1 MSNRDYLVDYMH
13 KNLTTVGRGHFAI
26 HLNFYS
32 DSNYQHQFSGFPPSY
47 MIGDLVYVKVL
58 TNIRDYGIKMRIS
71 ECSTKPSEHSSSTY
85 IYYLIR
91 NGQVTSII
99 LRRTIYLFLPLLKPY
114 IFFSHS
120 EENSSNCYRIKTYI
134 KI

>member
-1 MSNRDYLVDYMH
+1 MQITNSAVIYENTIVYALHDINHHIVEKDYRFKINVKCEMSNRDYLVDYMH

-91 NGQVTSII
+91 NG
-99 LRRTIYLFLPLLKPY
+99 
-114 IFFSHS
+114 
-120 EENSSNCYRIKTYI
+120 
-134 KI
+134 